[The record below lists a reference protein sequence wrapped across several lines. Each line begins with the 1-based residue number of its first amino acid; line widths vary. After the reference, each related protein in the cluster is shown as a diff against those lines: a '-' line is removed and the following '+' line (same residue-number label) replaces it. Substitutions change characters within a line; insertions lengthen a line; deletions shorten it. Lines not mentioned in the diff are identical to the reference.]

1 MHQQMAIYPKLP
13 AHHPPSPRRSGT
25 FQHAVSQLR
34 QPIQNILLFEWR
46 PDPPFTLVPP
56 HEATHDTP
64 ASLSWRVS
72 RRLCCCAHCLLAA
85 CRRHAITANFCCRIL
100 LVAKRAGDEA
110 LGCRQLW
117 RCGQFGPCLGRV
129 ASQKSRRRRT
139 LLEGSHDLQRAPD
152 QRLLFCQGVLP

>member
-1 MHQQMAIYPKLP
+1 MTQDMSSCRTEICAGRMSSTALHAAKWVTVNFQCKLLI
-13 AHHPPSPRRSGT
+13 SSRRSGT

-72 RRLCCCAHCLLAA
+72 GRLCCCAHGLLAA
-85 CRRHAITANFCCRIL
+85 SRRPAISANFGCRIL
-100 LVAKRAGDEA
+100 LVAKRAGAEA
-110 LGCRQLW
+110 LRCR
-117 RCGQFGPCLGRV
+117 
-129 ASQKSRRRRT
+129 
-139 LLEGSHDLQRAPD
+139 
-152 QRLLFCQGVLP
+152 RL

>member
-1 MHQQMAIYPKLP
+1 MESTVKGLEFHSQSLFFLSYQFMQQQMTINPKL
-13 AHHPPSPRRSGT
+13 HISSRRSGT

-72 RRLCCCAHCLLAA
+72 RRLCCCAHGLLAA
-85 CRRHAITANFCCRIL
+85 SRRPAISANFGCRIL
-100 LVAKRAGDEA
+100 LVAKRAGAEA
-110 LGCRQLW
+110 LRCR
-117 RCGQFGPCLGRV
+117 
-129 ASQKSRRRRT
+129 
-139 LLEGSHDLQRAPD
+139 
-152 QRLLFCQGVLP
+152 RL